1 MGSDPPGPF
10 RPPLP
15 RGHRFGRSGEA
26 EAAGALE
33 GAGYRIL
40 ARNYRCPFG
49 EVDVVAEEGDV
60 LVFVEVK
67 TRSSLSYGLPRDA
80 ITAAKRR
87 KLARTAS
94 HYLMEHVATDR
105 AYRVD
110 VVEVALLRGQ
120 VAGVRLIRGAF
131 SLEGEL
137 EREG

>member
-1 MGSDPPGPF
+1 MPARPF
-10 RPPLP
+10 QRPLP
-15 RGHRFGRSGEA
+15 RGHRIGRSGES
-26 EAAGALE
+26 EAVTALE

-40 ARNYRCPFG
+40 ARNYRNPFG
-49 EVDVVAEEGDV
+49 EVDIIAAEGDV

-67 TRSSLSYGLPRDA
+67 TRSSLRYGLPRDA
-80 ITAAKRR
+80 ITAAKHR

-94 HYLMEHVATDR
+94 HYLMANTAADC

-110 VVEVALLRGQ
+110 VVEVAVLRGQ

-137 EREG
+137 ERDG

>member
-15 RGHRFGRSGEA
+15 RGHRISRSGES
-26 EAAGALE
+26 EAVTALE

-40 ARNYRCPFG
+40 ARNYRSPFG
-49 EVDVVAEEGDV
+49 EVDIVAEEGEV

-94 HYLMEHVATDR
+94 HYLMEHVTLDG

-110 VVEVALLRGQ
+110 VVEVAVLRGQ
-120 VAGVRLIRGAF
+120 IAGLRLIRGAF